1 MWQCRASTETRAAV
15 VCQLKSHRPCADL
28 LPPSALSG
36 RYAVRAAL
44 SSLRGDQLLRP
55 SRPRELLGGAG
66 AAEVAACAGSGG
78 RQVPAG
84 GGQRECERRLF
95 TRPAVNT
102 GLQAASATESIA
114 RAVRRNEKATSKG
127 GPTPLESD
135 QAKRTAPGH
144 GRELL

>member
-1 MWQCRASTETRAAV
+1 VWQCRASTETRAAV

-36 RYAVRAAL
+36 SHAVRAAL

-84 GGQRECERRLF
+84 GERDREHREGGEKEREGDVEGR
-95 TRPAVNT
+95 AD
-102 GLQAASATESIA
+102 AA
-114 RAVRRNEKATSKG
+114 
-127 GPTPLESD
+127 
-135 QAKRTAPGH
+135 
-144 GRELL
+144 